1 MNTDKPGAPY
11 YQRSVEET
19 LASVQSSPEGISGT
33 EAATRLQQY
42 GENAL
47 PQKPG
52 KPAWLRFIAH
62 FNDVLIY
69 VLLAAALLKAVMGH
83 WIDMAVILAVA
94 VVNALIGFIQESNA
108 EKSLQSIR
116 NMLSSEAV
124 AIRQGNHETIPT
136 TSLVPGDIVVIRA
149 GDRIPADLRVIEA
162 HNLRVEEAILTGEST
177 VVEKTTEPLS
187 GDLPLGDRSN
197 LLFSGTTV
205 SSGAGKGIV
214 VATGGDTELG
224 HINQMMAGIE
234 KHRTP
239 LLVQMDKLGKA
250 IFILILVMMAA
261 LFVFSLL
268 FRDMP
273 VSELMLSLISL
284 AVASV
289 PEGLPAIISI
299 ILSLGVQA
307 MARQK
312 AIIRKLPT
320 VKTLGAMTV
329 ICSDK
334 TGTLTMNEMTVKAV
348 ITADSVYRVEGDS
361 YEQVGKIYAID
372 DPTPVTI
379 APGSLFERYLRT
391 IEQVGK
397 IYAIDDPTPVT
408 IAPGSLFE
416 RYLRTIDLCND
427 SQLIKEESGLWKI
440 TGGPTEG
447 ALKVLAAKVTLPPL
461 TSELR
466 SKIPFDS
473 QYKYMS
479 TLYRL
484 GEEEVVL
491 VTGAPDVLFR
501 LCQYQQSDSG
511 LQPLDLP
518 YWEGKIEEY
527 AREGLRM
534 VAAAWKPAA
543 AGQTELTH
551 QDLQQGVILLGVA
564 GMMDPPRPEAITA
577 IADCLQAGI
586 RVKMITGDHP
596 QTAMSIGKMLGIG
609 NAGNAITGRELE
621 VMDDA
626 QLSVAAQQFDIFAR
640 TSPEDKFR
648 LVQALQSK
656 KEIVG
661 MTGDGVND
669 APALKQA
676 DVGVA
681 MGIKGTEVTKEAAD
695 MVLTDDNFATIA
707 SAVREGRRVY
717 DNLKKT
723 ILFVMPTNL
732 AQGLLIVIAL
742 LAGNVL
748 PLTPVLIL
756 WMNMATSATLSFG
769 LAFEAGEK
777 NIMRRPPRDPKIHV
791 MDGFAIWRVAFVGS
805 MIAVSAFILEAWLQP
820 RGYSPEFI
828 RTVLLQTLV
837 TAQWFYMLNCRVS
850 DGFSLTKGLLAN
862 KGIWIVSGVLL
873 LLQLLI
879 IYAPFMQMLFGT
891 TGLPFRYWVITFI
904 IGFAM
909 FLIVE
914 LEKPLTRKWRSA

>member
-1 MNTDKPGAPY
+1 MSTDKPAGPFY
-11 YQRSVEET
+11 KLSVDET
-19 LASVQSSPEGISGT
+19 LTSTNSSSEGISSA
-33 EAATRLQQY
+33 EAASRLQQY

-52 KPAWLRFIAH
+52 KPAWLRFLAH

-69 VLLAAALLKAVMGH
+69 VLLAAAVLTAVMGH
-83 WIDMAVILAVA
+83 WVDTLVILGVAVI
-94 VVNALIGFIQESNA
+94 NALIGHIQESNA

-124 AIRQGNHETIPT
+124 VIRQGNHETVAT
-136 TSLVPGDIVVIRA
+136 TALVPGDIVVIRA

-177 VVEKTTEPLS
+177 VVEKNTEALS
-187 GDLPLGDRSN
+187 GDLPLGDRTN

-205 SSGAGKGIV
+205 SSGGGKGLV

-224 HINQMMAGIE
+224 HINQMMADIE

-250 IFILILVMMAA
+250 IFIIILVMMAA

-299 ILSLGVQA
+299 ILSLGVQT

-320 VKTLGAMTV
+320 VETLGAMTV

-348 ITADSVYRVEGDS
+348 ITADTVYRVEGDS
-361 YEQVGKIYAID
+361 YEPIGNIH
-372 DPTPVTI
+372 PVDGAGPVVV
-379 APGSLFERYLRT
+379 APGTLL
-391 IEQVGK
+391 
-397 IYAIDDPTPVT
+397 
-408 IAPGSLFE
+408 E

-427 SQLIKEESGLWKI
+427 SQLIKDESGLWKI

-447 ALKVLAAKVTLPPL
+447 ALKVLAAKVALPVVA
-461 TSELR
+461 TELR

-479 TLYRL
+479 TLYRI
-484 GEEEVVL
+484 GNEEMIL
-491 VTGAPDVLFR
+491 ITGAPDVLFR
-501 LCQYQQSDSG
+501 LCQQQQTEDG
-511 LQPLDLP
+511 LQPLNQP
-518 YWEGKIEEY
+518 YWEAKIEEY

-543 AGQTELTH
+543 SGQSELTH
-551 QDLQQGVILLGVA
+551 QDLQQGVILLGIA

-577 IADCLQAGI
+577 IGDCLQAGI

-621 VMDDA
+621 VMDDL
-626 QLSVAAQQFDIFAR
+626 QLSEAAQKFDIFAR

-656 KEIVG
+656 KEVVG

-676 DVGVA
+676 DVGIA

-723 ILFVMPTNL
+723 ILFIMPTNL
-732 AQGLLIVIAL
+732 AQGLLIIIAL
-742 LAGNVL
+742 LAGNL
-748 PLTPVLIL
+748 IPLTPVLIL

-769 LAFEAGEK
+769 LAFEAGEQ
-777 NIMRRPPRDPKIHV
+777 NIMKRPPRDPKLHV
-791 MDGFAIWRVAFVGS
+791 MDGFAIWRVIFVGS
-805 MIAVSAFILEAWLQP
+805 MIAVSAFVLEAWLQP

-837 TAQWFYMLNCRVS
+837 TAQWFYMLNCRVA
-850 DGFSLTKGLLAN
+850 DGFSLSKGLLAN
-862 KGIWIVSGVLL
+862 RGIWIVSAVLL
-873 LLQLLI
+873 ALQLLI

-891 TGLPFRYWVITFI
+891 TALPFRYWVITFV
-904 IGFAM
+904 IGFVM

-914 LEKPLTRKWRSA
+914 IEKPLTRKWRTA

>member
-1 MNTDKPGAPY
+1 MKTGKPERPY
-11 YQRSVEET
+11 YQQTVDET
-19 LASVQSSPEGISGT
+19 LSNIHSTLEGLSGT
-33 EAATRLQQY
+33 EASARLQQH

-47 PQKPG
+47 LQKKG
-52 KPAWLRFIAH
+52 KPAWLRFLAH

-69 VLLAAALLKAVMGH
+69 VLLVAALLKLFMGH
-83 WIDMAVILAVA
+83 WVDMFVILGVA
-94 VVNALIGFIQESNA
+94 IINALIGHIQESNA

-124 AIRQGNHETIPT
+124 VVRQGNHETIPT
-136 TSLVPGDIVVIRA
+136 TALVPGDIVVIRA

-177 VVEKTTEPLS
+177 VVEKNSDALS
-187 GDLPLGDRSN
+187 GELPLGDRYN
-197 LLFSGTTV
+197 LLYSGTTV
-205 SSGAGKGIV
+205 SSGGGKGVV
-214 VATGGDTELG
+214 VATGGETELG
-224 HINQMMAGIE
+224 HINQMMSDIE

-239 LLVQMDKLGKA
+239 LMVQMDKLGKT
-250 IFILILVMMAA
+250 IFITILVMMVA

-273 VSELMLSLISL
+273 VSELVLSLISL
-284 AVASV
+284 AVAAV

-307 MARQK
+307 MARRK

-320 VKTLGAMTV
+320 VETLGAMTV

-348 ITADSVYRVEGDS
+348 ITADTTYRVEGDS
-361 YEQVGKIYAID
+361 YEPVGNIHPVD
-372 DPTPVTI
+372 DPTPVSVTQ
-379 APGSLFERYLRT
+379 GSLL
-391 IEQVGK
+391 
-397 IYAIDDPTPVT
+397 
-408 IAPGSLFE
+408 E

-427 SQLIKEESGLWKI
+427 SQLIKDEQGLWKI

-447 ALKVLAAKVTLPPL
+447 ALKVLAAKIPLPPL
-461 TSELR
+461 DTEMR

-484 GEEEVVL
+484 GDEEVIL
-491 VTGAPDVLFR
+491 ITGAPDVLFR
-501 LCQYQQSDSG
+501 LCQYQQTNDG
-511 LQPLDLP
+511 LQPFDQP

-534 VAAAWKPAA
+534 VAAAWKPARE
-543 AGQTELTH
+543 GQHELDH
-551 QDLQQGVILLGVA
+551 PDLHDGVILLGIA

-596 QTAMSIGKMLGIG
+596 QTAMSIGQMLGIG
-609 NAGNAITGRELE
+609 NAASAITGRELE
-621 VMDDA
+621 AMDDR
-626 QLSVAAQQFDIFAR
+626 QLSDAAQQYDIFAR

-656 KEIVG
+656 QEVVG

-669 APALKQA
+669 APALKRA
-676 DVGVA
+676 DVGIA

-707 SAVREGRRVY
+707 SAVHEGRRVY

-723 ILFVMPTNL
+723 ILFVIPSNI
-732 AQGLLIVIAL
+732 AQALLIIIAL
-742 LAGNVL
+742 LAGNL
-748 PLTPVLIL
+748 IPLTPVLIL

-777 NIMRRPPRDPKIHV
+777 DIMNRPPRKANLHV
-791 MDGFAIWRVAFVGS
+791 MDGYAIWRVVFVGLMIAISAFV
-805 MIAVSAFILEAWLQP
+805 LEAWLQP
-820 RGYSPEFI
+820 RGYSAEFI

-837 TAQWFYMLNCRVS
+837 TAQWFYMLNCRVN
-850 DGFSLTKGLLAN
+850 DGFSLSKGLLAN

-873 LLQLLI
+873 ALQLLI

-891 TGLPFRYWVITFI
+891 EALPFRYWVITFL
-904 IGFAM
+904 IGFVM

-914 LEKPLTRKWRSA
+914 TEKVLTRRWRKTEA

>member
-1 MNTDKPGAPY
+1 MKTGKPDRPY
-11 YQRSVEET
+11 YQQTVDET
-19 LASVQSSPEGISGT
+19 LSNIHSTLEGLSGT
-33 EAATRLQQY
+33 EASVRLQQH

-47 PQKPG
+47 PQKEG
-52 KPAWLRFIAH
+52 KPAWLRFLAH

-69 VLLAAALLKAVMGH
+69 VLLVAALLKLFMGH
-83 WIDMAVILAVA
+83 WVDMLVILGVA
-94 VVNALIGFIQESNA
+94 IVNALIGHIQESNA

-124 AIRQGNHETIPT
+124 VVRQGNHETIPT
-136 TSLVPGDIVVIRA
+136 TALVPGDIVVIRA

-177 VVEKTTEPLS
+177 VVEKNSDALS
-187 GDLPLGDRSN
+187 GELPLGDRYN
-197 LLFSGTTV
+197 LLYSGTTV
-205 SSGAGKGIV
+205 SSGGGKGVV
-214 VATGGDTELG
+214 VATGGETELG
-224 HINQMMAGIE
+224 HINQMMSDIE

-239 LLVQMDKLGKA
+239 LMVQMDKLGKT
-250 IFILILVMMAA
+250 IFITILVMMVA

-273 VSELMLSLISL
+273 VSELVLSLISL
-284 AVASV
+284 AVAAV

-307 MARQK
+307 MARRK

-320 VKTLGAMTV
+320 VETLGAMTV

-348 ITADSVYRVEGDS
+348 ITADTIYRVEGES
-361 YEQVGKIYAID
+361 YEPVGNIHPVD
-372 DPTPVTI
+372 DPTPVSVTQ
-379 APGSLFERYLRT
+379 GSVL
-391 IEQVGK
+391 
-397 IYAIDDPTPVT
+397 
-408 IAPGSLFE
+408 E

-427 SQLIKEESGLWKI
+427 SQLIKDEQGLWKI

-447 ALKVLAAKVTLPPL
+447 ALKVMAAKIPLPAL
-461 TSELR
+461 DTEMR

-484 GEEEVVL
+484 GEEEVIL
-491 VTGAPDVLFR
+491 LTGAPDVLFR
-501 LCQYQQSDSG
+501 LCQYQQTNDG
-511 LQPLDLP
+511 LQPFDQP

-534 VAAAWKPAA
+534 VAAAWKPARE
-543 AGQTELTH
+543 GQRELDH
-551 QDLQQGVILLGVA
+551 PDLQDGIILLGIA

-596 QTAMSIGKMLGIG
+596 QTAMSIGQMLGIG
-609 NAGNAITGRELE
+609 NAASAITGRELE
-621 VMDDA
+621 AMDDR
-626 QLSVAAQQFDIFAR
+626 QLSDAAQQYDIFAR

-656 KEIVG
+656 QEVVG

-669 APALKQA
+669 APALKRA
-676 DVGVA
+676 DVGIA

-707 SAVREGRRVY
+707 SAVHEGRRVY

-723 ILFVMPTNL
+723 ILFVIPSNI
-732 AQGLLIVIAL
+732 AQALLIIIAL
-742 LAGNVL
+742 LAGNL
-748 PLTPVLIL
+748 IPLTPVLIL

-777 NIMRRPPRDPKIHV
+777 DIMNRPPRKANLHV
-791 MDGFAIWRVAFVGS
+791 MDGYAIWRVVFVGLMIAISAFV
-805 MIAVSAFILEAWLQP
+805 LEAWLQP
-820 RGYSPEFI
+820 RGYSAEFI

-837 TAQWFYMLNCRVS
+837 TAQWFYMLNCRVN
-850 DGFSLTKGLLAN
+850 DGFSLSKGLLEN

-873 LLQLLI
+873 ALQLLI

-891 TGLPFRYWVITFI
+891 EALPFRYWVITFL
-904 IGFAM
+904 IGFVM

-914 LEKPLTRKWRSA
+914 AEKVLTRRWRKTEVR

>member
-1 MNTDKPGAPY
+1 MKTEKPDRPY
-11 YQRSVEET
+11 YQQTVDET
-19 LASVQSSPEGISGT
+19 LANISSTADGLSSA
-33 EAATRLQQY
+33 EASARLQQY
-42 GENAL
+42 GDNAL
-47 PQKPG
+47 PQKAG
-52 KPAWLRFIAH
+52 KPAWLRFLAH

-69 VLLAAALLKAVMGH
+69 VLLVAALLKLIMGH
-83 WIDMAVILAVA
+83 WIDMFVILGVAVI
-94 VVNALIGFIQESNA
+94 NALIGHIQESNA

-124 AIRQGNHETIPT
+124 VVRQGSHETVAT
-136 TSLVPGDIVVIRA
+136 TALVPGDIVVIRA

-177 VVEKTTEPLS
+177 VVEKNSDALS
-187 GDLPLGDRSN
+187 GELPLGDRYN
-197 LLFSGTTV
+197 LLYSGTTV
-205 SSGAGKGIV
+205 SSGGGKGVV
-214 VATGGDTELG
+214 VATGGETELG
-224 HINQMMAGIE
+224 HINQMMSDIE

-239 LLVQMDKLGKA
+239 LMVQMDKLGKT
-250 IFILILVMMAA
+250 IFITILIMMVA
-261 LFVFSLL
+261 LFVFSLI

-273 VSELMLSLISL
+273 VSELVLSLISL
-284 AVASV
+284 AVAAV

-307 MARQK
+307 MARRK

-320 VKTLGAMTV
+320 VETLGAMTV

-348 ITADSVYRVEGDS
+348 ITADTTYRVEGDS
-361 YEQVGKIYAID
+361 YEPVGNIHPID
-372 DPTPVTI
+372 DPTPVTV
-379 APGSLFERYLRT
+379 APGSVL
-391 IEQVGK
+391 
-397 IYAIDDPTPVT
+397 
-408 IAPGSLFE
+408 E

-427 SQLIKEESGLWKI
+427 SQLMKDDRGLWKI

-447 ALKVLAAKVTLPPL
+447 ALKVLAAKISLPPRDV
-461 TSELR
+461 EMR
-466 SKIPFDS
+466 GKIPFDS

-484 GEEEVVL
+484 DDEEVIL
-491 VTGAPDVLFR
+491 ITGAPDVLFR
-501 LCQYQQSDSG
+501 LCQHQQTDAG
-511 LQPLDLP
+511 LQPFDQP

-534 VAAAWKPAA
+534 VAAAWKPAGD
-543 AGQTELTH
+543 GQRELDH
-551 QDLQQGVILLGVA
+551 PDLQDGAIMLGIA
-564 GMMDPPRPEAITA
+564 GMMDPPRPEAIAA

-596 QTAMSIGKMLGIG
+596 QTAMSIGQMLGIG
-609 NAGNAITGRELE
+609 NAASAITGRELE
-621 VMDDA
+621 VMDDH
-626 QLSVAAQQFDIFAR
+626 QLSDAAQKYDIFAR

-656 KEIVG
+656 QEVVG

-669 APALKQA
+669 APALKRA
-676 DVGVA
+676 DVGIA

-707 SAVREGRRVY
+707 SAVHEGRRVY

-723 ILFVMPTNL
+723 ILFIIPSNI
-732 AQGLLIVIAL
+732 AQALLIIIAL
-742 LAGNVL
+742 LAGNL
-748 PLTPVLIL
+748 IPLTPVLIL

-777 NIMRRPPRDPKIHV
+777 DIMNRPPRKANLHV
-791 MDGFAIWRVAFVGS
+791 MDGFAIWRVAFVGL
-805 MIAVSAFILEAWLQP
+805 MIAISAFILEAWLQP

-837 TAQWFYMLNCRVS
+837 TAQWFYMLNCRVT
-850 DGFSLTKGLLAN
+850 DGFSLNKGLLAN

-873 LLQLLI
+873 ALQLLI

-891 TGLPFRYWVITFI
+891 EALPFRYWIITFL

-914 LEKPLTRKWRSA
+914 VEKPLTRRWRKTAA

>member
-1 MNTDKPGAPY
+1 MKTEKPDRPY
-11 YQRSVEET
+11 YQQTVDET
-19 LASVQSSPEGISGT
+19 LANIHSTVDGLSSA
-33 EAATRLQQY
+33 EATARLEQY

-52 KPAWLRFIAH
+52 KPAWLRFLAH

-69 VLLAAALLKAVMGH
+69 VLLVAALLKLIMGH
-83 WIDMAVILAVA
+83 WVDMFVILGVAVI
-94 VVNALIGFIQESNA
+94 NALIGHVQESNA

-124 AIRQGNHETIPT
+124 VIRQGNHITVPT
-136 TSLVPGDIVVIRA
+136 TALVPGDIVVIRA

-177 VVEKTTEPLS
+177 VVEKNTEALT
-187 GDLPLGDRSN
+187 GELPLGDRYN
-197 LLFSGTTV
+197 LLYSGTTV
-205 SSGAGKGIV
+205 SSGGGKGLV
-214 VATGGDTELG
+214 VATGGETELG
-224 HINQMMAGIE
+224 HINQMMSDIE

-239 LLVQMDKLGKA
+239 LMVQMDKLGKA
-250 IFILILVMMAA
+250 IFITILVMMVA
-261 LFVFSLL
+261 LFVFSLV

-273 VSELMLSLISL
+273 VSELVLSLISL
-284 AVASV
+284 AVAAV

-307 MARQK
+307 MARRK

-320 VKTLGAMTV
+320 VETLGAMTV

-348 ITADSVYRVEGDS
+348 ITADTTYRVEGDS
-361 YEQVGKIYAID
+361 YEPVGTIHPVD
-372 DPTPVTI
+372 DPTPVSVT
-379 APGSLFERYLRT
+379 PGSLL
-391 IEQVGK
+391 
-397 IYAIDDPTPVT
+397 
-408 IAPGSLFE
+408 E

-427 SQLIKEESGLWKI
+427 SQLMKDEQGLWKI

-447 ALKVLAAKVTLPPL
+447 ALKVLAAKVPLPAL
-461 TSELR
+461 DIEMR

-484 GEEEVVL
+484 DDEEVIL
-491 VTGAPDVLFR
+491 ITGAPDVLFR
-501 LCQYQQSDSG
+501 LCEFQQSNDG
-511 LQPLDLP
+511 LQPFDQP

-543 AGQTELTH
+543 SGQRELDH
-551 QDLQQGVILLGVA
+551 PDLQDGVILLGIA

-596 QTAMSIGKMLGIG
+596 QTAMSIGQMLGIG
-609 NAGNAITGRELE
+609 NAASAITGRELE
-621 VMDDA
+621 AMDDH
-626 QLSVAAQQFDIFAR
+626 QLSEAAQKYDIFAR

-656 KEIVG
+656 QEVVG

-669 APALKQA
+669 APALKRA
-676 DVGVA
+676 DVGIA

-707 SAVREGRRVY
+707 SAVHEGRRVY

-723 ILFVMPTNL
+723 ILFIIPSNI
-732 AQGLLIVIAL
+732 AQALLIIIAL
-742 LAGNVL
+742 LAGNL
-748 PLTPVLIL
+748 IPLTPVLIL

-777 NIMRRPPRDPKIHV
+777 NIMNRPPRKSNLHV
-791 MDGFAIWRVAFVGS
+791 MDGFAIWRVAFVGL
-805 MIAVSAFILEAWLQP
+805 MIAISAFVLEAWMQP
-820 RGYSPEFI
+820 RGHSPEFI
-828 RTVLLQTLV
+828 RTVLLQMLV
-837 TAQWFYMLNCRVS
+837 TAQWFYMLNCRVT
-850 DGFSLTKGLLAN
+850 DGFSLSKGLLAN

-873 LLQLLI
+873 VLQLLI

-891 TGLPFRYWVITFI
+891 EALPFRYWVITFL
-904 IGFAM
+904 IGFVM

-914 LEKPLTRKWRSA
+914 VEKPLTRKWRKTAV

>member
-1 MNTDKPGAPY
+1 
-11 YQRSVEET
+11 
-19 LASVQSSPEGISGT
+19 
-33 EAATRLQQY
+33 
-42 GENAL
+42 
-47 PQKPG
+47 
-52 KPAWLRFIAH
+52 
-62 FNDVLIY
+62 
-69 VLLAAALLKAVMGH
+69 
-83 WIDMAVILAVA
+83 
-94 VVNALIGFIQESNA
+94 
-108 EKSLQSIR
+108 
-116 NMLSSEAV
+116 MLSSEAV
-124 AIRQGNHETIPT
+124 VVRQGNHETIPT
-136 TSLVPGDIVVIRA
+136 TALVPGDIVVIRA

-177 VVEKTTEPLS
+177 VVEKNSDALS
-187 GDLPLGDRSN
+187 GELPLGDRYN
-197 LLFSGTTV
+197 LLYSGTTV
-205 SSGAGKGIV
+205 SSGGGKGVV
-214 VATGGDTELG
+214 VATGGETELG
-224 HINQMMAGIE
+224 HINQMMSDIE

-239 LLVQMDKLGKA
+239 LMVQMDKLGKT
-250 IFILILVMMAA
+250 IFITILVMMVA

-273 VSELMLSLISL
+273 VSELVLSLISL
-284 AVASV
+284 AVAAV

-307 MARQK
+307 MARRK

-320 VKTLGAMTV
+320 VETLGAMTV

-348 ITADSVYRVEGDS
+348 ITADTTYRVEGDS
-361 YEQVGKIYAID
+361 YEPVGNIHPVD
-372 DPTPVTI
+372 DPTPVSVTQ
-379 APGSLFERYLRT
+379 GSLL
-391 IEQVGK
+391 
-397 IYAIDDPTPVT
+397 
-408 IAPGSLFE
+408 E

-427 SQLIKEESGLWKI
+427 SQLIKDEQGLWKI

-447 ALKVLAAKVTLPPL
+447 ALKVLAAKIPLPPL
-461 TSELR
+461 DTEMR

-484 GEEEVVL
+484 GDEEVIL
-491 VTGAPDVLFR
+491 ITGAPDVLFR
-501 LCQYQQSDSG
+501 LCQYQQTNDG
-511 LQPLDLP
+511 LQPFDQP

-534 VAAAWKPAA
+534 VAAAWKPAHE
-543 AGQTELTH
+543 GQRELDH
-551 QDLQQGVILLGVA
+551 PDLHDGVILLGIA

-596 QTAMSIGKMLGIG
+596 QTAMSIGQMLGIG
-609 NAGNAITGRELE
+609 NAASAITGRELE
-621 VMDDA
+621 AMDDR
-626 QLSVAAQQFDIFAR
+626 QLSDAAQQYDIFAR

-656 KEIVG
+656 QEVVG

-669 APALKQA
+669 APALKRA
-676 DVGVA
+676 DVGIA

-707 SAVREGRRVY
+707 CAVHEGRRVY

-723 ILFVMPTNL
+723 ILFVIPSNI
-732 AQGLLIVIAL
+732 AQALLIIIAL
-742 LAGNVL
+742 LAGNL
-748 PLTPVLIL
+748 IPLTPVLIL

-777 NIMRRPPRDPKIHV
+777 NIMNRPPRKANLHV
-791 MDGFAIWRVAFVGS
+791 MDGYAIWRVVFVGLMIAISAFV
-805 MIAVSAFILEAWLQP
+805 LEAWLQP
-820 RGYSPEFI
+820 RGYSAEFI

-837 TAQWFYMLNCRVS
+837 TAQWFYMLNCRVN
-850 DGFSLTKGLLAN
+850 DGFSLSKGLLAN

-873 LLQLLI
+873 ALQLLI

-891 TGLPFRYWVITFI
+891 EALPFRYWVITLL
-904 IGFAM
+904 IGFVM

-914 LEKPLTRKWRSA
+914 AEKVLTRRWRKTEA

>member
-1 MNTDKPGAPY
+1 MNTGKSESAY
-11 YQRSVEET
+11 YQLSVDET
-19 LASVQSSPEGISGT
+19 LSKTESSIEGISNA
-33 EAATRLQQY
+33 EAAARLQQY

-52 KPAWLRFIAH
+52 KPAWLRFLAH

-69 VLLAAALLKAVMGH
+69 VLLGAALLKAVMGH
-83 WIDMAVILAVA
+83 WIDMSVILAVA
-94 VVNALIGFIQESNA
+94 VVNALIGHIQESNA
-108 EKSLQSIR
+108 AKSLQSIR
-116 NMLSSEAV
+116 NMLSSETV
-124 AIRQGNHETIPT
+124 VIREGKHETLPT
-136 TSLVPGDIVVIRA
+136 TALVPGDVVVIRA

-177 VVEKTTEPLS
+177 VVEKVTDVLS
-187 GDLPLGDRSN
+187 GDLPLGDRTN

-205 SSGAGKGIV
+205 SSGGGKGLV
-214 VATGGDTELG
+214 VATGGETELG
-224 HINQMMAGIE
+224 HINQMMSDIE

-250 IFILILVMMAA
+250 IFLIILGMMAA

-299 ILSLGVQA
+299 ILSLGVQI
-307 MARQK
+307 MAKQK

-320 VKTLGAMTV
+320 VETLGAMTV

-348 ITADSVYRVEGDS
+348 ITADHIYRVEGDS
-361 YEQVGKIYAID
+361 YEPVGAIHTAD
-372 DPTPVTI
+372 ATTPITVTT
-379 APGSLFERYLRT
+379 GTLM
-391 IEQVGK
+391 
-397 IYAIDDPTPVT
+397 
-408 IAPGSLFE
+408 E

-427 SQLIKEESGLWKI
+427 SQLMKDEDGLWKI

-447 ALKVLAAKVTLPPL
+447 ALKVLAAKGQLPVVT
-461 TSELR
+461 TELR

-479 TLYRL
+479 TLHRV
-484 GEEEVVL
+484 GDEERVL
-491 VTGAPDVLFR
+491 LTGAPDVLFR
-501 LCQYQQSDSG
+501 LCQQQQTESG

-518 YWEGKIEEY
+518 WWEAKIEEY

-534 VAAAWKPAA
+534 VAAAWKPAVP
-543 AGQTELTH
+543 GQTTLDH
-551 QDLQQGVILLGVA
+551 ADLQQGVILLGIA

-577 IADCLQAGI
+577 IRDCLQAGI

-596 QTAMSIGKMLGIG
+596 QTAMSIGQMLGIG
-609 NAGNAITGRELE
+609 NASAAITGRELE
-621 VMDDA
+621 VMDLH
-626 QLSVAAQQFDIFAR
+626 QLSEAAQEYDIFAR

-656 KEIVG
+656 AEVVG

-723 ILFVMPTNL
+723 ILFIMPTNL
-732 AQGLLIVIAL
+732 AQGLLIIIAL
-742 LAGNVL
+742 LAGNL
-748 PLTPVLIL
+748 IPLTPVLIL

-769 LAFEAGEK
+769 LAFEEGEK
-777 NIMRRPPRDPKIHV
+777 NIMRRPPRDPKLHV
-791 MDGFAIWRVAFVGS
+791 MDGFAIWRVVFVGS
-805 MIAVSAFILEAWLQP
+805 MIAISAFVLEAWLQP

-837 TAQWFYMLNCRVS
+837 TAQWFYMLNCRIS
-850 DGFSLTKGLLAN
+850 DGFSLTKSLLMN
-862 KGIWIVSGVLL
+862 KGIWVVSAVLL
-873 LLQLLI
+873 ALQLLI

-891 TGLPFRYWVITFI
+891 TGLPFRYWVITFV

-914 LEKPLTRKWRSA
+914 IEKPLTRRFRTA

>member
-1 MNTDKPGAPY
+1 MNADKPGGPF
-11 YQRSVEET
+11 YQLSVDET
-19 LASVQSSPEGISGT
+19 FTSIHSSPEGISN
-33 EAATRLQQY
+33 ADAVSRLQQY

-52 KPAWLRFIAH
+52 KPAWLRFLAH

-69 VLLAAALLKAVMGH
+69 VLLAAALLTAVMGH
-83 WIDMAVILAVA
+83 WVDTLVILGVA
-94 VVNALIGFIQESNA
+94 VVNALIGHIQESNA

-124 AIRQGNHETIPT
+124 VIRQGGHETIPT
-136 TSLVPGDIVVIRA
+136 TKLVPGDIVVIRA

-177 VVEKTTEPLS
+177 VVEKTTDALS
-187 GDLPLGDRSN
+187 GELPLGDRSN

-205 SSGAGKGIV
+205 SSGGGKGAV

-224 HINQMMAGIE
+224 HINQMMADIE

-250 IFILILVMMAA
+250 IFIIILIMMAA
-261 LFVFSLL
+261 LFVFSVM

-299 ILSLGVQA
+299 ILSLGVQT
-307 MARQK
+307 MARQQ

-320 VKTLGAMTV
+320 VETLGAMTV

-348 ITADSVYRVEGDS
+348 ITADDVYRVEGDS
-361 YEQVGKIYAID
+361 YEPKGNIHSVN
-372 DPTPVTI
+372 DPAPVSVAT
-379 APGSLFERYLRT
+379 GSLL
-391 IEQVGK
+391 
-397 IYAIDDPTPVT
+397 
-408 IAPGSLFE
+408 E

-427 SQLIKEESGLWKI
+427 SQLIKDESGLWKI

-447 ALKVLAAKVTLPPL
+447 ALKVLAAKVTLAPL

-484 GEEEVVL
+484 GDEEVIL
-491 VTGAPDVLFR
+491 LTGAPDVLFR
-501 LCQYQQSDSG
+501 LCQHQQTENG
-511 LQPLDLP
+511 LQPLDQP
-518 YWEGKIEEY
+518 YWESKIEEY

-543 AGQTELTH
+543 PGQSELTH
-551 QDLQQGVILLGVA
+551 QDLQQGIILLGVA

-577 IADCLQAGI
+577 IGDCLQAGI

-609 NAGNAITGRELE
+609 NTGNAITGRELE
-621 VMDDA
+621 VMDDR
-626 QLSVAAQQFDIFAR
+626 QLSEAAQQYDIFAR

-648 LVQALQSK
+648 LVQALQSR
-656 KEIVG
+656 KEVVG

-676 DVGVA
+676 DVGIA

-723 ILFVMPTNL
+723 ILFIMPTNL
-732 AQGLLIVIAL
+732 AQGLLIIIAL
-742 LAGNVL
+742 LAGNL
-748 PLTPVLIL
+748 IPLTPVLIL

-769 LAFEAGEK
+769 LAFEAGEQ
-777 NIMRRPPRDPKIHV
+777 NIMKRPPRDPKLHV
-791 MDGFAIWRVAFVGS
+791 MDGFAIWRVIFVGS
-805 MIAVSAFILEAWLQP
+805 MIAISAFVLEAWLQP

-837 TAQWFYMLNCRVS
+837 TAQWFYMLNCRIS
-850 DGFSLTKGLLAN
+850 DGFSLSKGLLAN

-873 LLQLLI
+873 VLQLLI

-904 IGFAM
+904 IGFIM

-914 LEKPLTRKWRSA
+914 VEKPLTRRWRTS

>member
-1 MNTDKPGAPY
+1 MKTEKPDRPY
-11 YQRSVEET
+11 YQQTVDET
-19 LASVQSSPEGISGT
+19 LANSNSTLDGLSGA
-33 EAATRLQQY
+33 EASARLQQY

-52 KPAWLRFIAH
+52 KPAWLRFLAH

-69 VLLAAALLKAVMGH
+69 VLLVAALLKLIMGH
-83 WIDMAVILAVA
+83 WVDMFVILGVAVI
-94 VVNALIGFIQESNA
+94 NALIGHIQESNA

-124 AIRQGNHETIPT
+124 VVRQGNHETVPT
-136 TSLVPGDIVVIRA
+136 TALVPGDIVVIRA

-177 VVEKTTEPLS
+177 VVEKNTDPLS
-187 GDLPLGDRSN
+187 GELPLGDRYN
-197 LLFSGTTV
+197 LLYSGTTV
-205 SSGAGKGIV
+205 SSGGGKGLV

-224 HINQMMAGIE
+224 HINQMMSDIE

-239 LLVQMDKLGKA
+239 LMVQMDKLGKT
-250 IFILILVMMAA
+250 IFITILVMMVA
-261 LFVFSLL
+261 LFVFSLI

-273 VSELMLSLISL
+273 VSELVLSLISL
-284 AVASV
+284 AVAAV

-307 MARQK
+307 MARRK

-320 VKTLGAMTV
+320 VETLGAMTV

-348 ITADSVYRVEGDS
+348 ITADTTYRVEGDS
-361 YEQVGKIYAID
+361 YEPVGNIHPVD
-372 DPTPVTI
+372 DPTPVNVT
-379 APGSLFERYLRT
+379 PGSVL
-391 IEQVGK
+391 
-397 IYAIDDPTPVT
+397 
-408 IAPGSLFE
+408 E

-427 SQLIKEESGLWKI
+427 SQLMKDDQGLWKI

-447 ALKVLAAKVTLPPL
+447 ALKVLAAKIPLPAVD
-461 TSELR
+461 TEMR

-484 GEEEVVL
+484 GDEEVIL
-491 VTGAPDVLFR
+491 ITGAPDVLFR
-501 LCQYQQSDSG
+501 LCQFQQTDTG
-511 LQPLDLP
+511 LQPFDQP

-534 VAAAWKPAA
+534 VAAAWKPAND
-543 AGQTELTH
+543 GQRELDH
-551 QDLQQGVILLGVA
+551 PDLQDGVILLGIA

-596 QTAMSIGKMLGIG
+596 QTAMSIGQMLGIG
-609 NAGNAITGRELE
+609 NAASAITGRELE
-621 VMDDA
+621 AMDDH
-626 QLSVAAQQFDIFAR
+626 QLSEAAQKYDIFAR

-656 KEIVG
+656 QEVVG

-669 APALKQA
+669 APALKRA
-676 DVGVA
+676 DVGIA

-707 SAVREGRRVY
+707 SAVHEGRRVY

-723 ILFVMPTNL
+723 ILFIIPTNI
-732 AQGLLIVIAL
+732 AQALLIIIAL
-742 LAGNVL
+742 LAGNL
-748 PLTPVLIL
+748 IPLTPVLIL

-777 NIMRRPPRDPKIHV
+777 NIMSRPPRKANLHV
-791 MDGFAIWRVAFVGS
+791 MDGYAIWRVAFVGL
-805 MIAVSAFILEAWLQP
+805 MIAISAFVLEAWLQP

-837 TAQWFYMLNCRVS
+837 TAQWFYMLNCRVT
-850 DGFSLTKGLLAN
+850 DGFSLSKGLLAN
-862 KGIWIVSGVLL
+862 KGIWVVSGVLL

-891 TGLPFRYWVITFI
+891 EALPLRYWIITLLV
-904 IGFAM
+904 GFVM

-914 LEKPLTRKWRSA
+914 VEKVLTRRWRKTDA

>member
-1 MNTDKPGAPY
+1 MKTEKPGRPF
-11 YQRSVEET
+11 YQQSVEEA
-19 LASVQSSPEGISGT
+19 LAANHSTVDGLSST
-33 EAATRLQQY
+33 EAAARLEQY

-52 KPAWLRFIAH
+52 KPAWLRFLAH

-69 VLLAAALLKAVMGH
+69 VLLVAALLKLIMGH
-83 WIDMAVILAVA
+83 WVDMFVILGVA
-94 VVNALIGFIQESNA
+94 IINALIGHIQESNA

-124 AIRQGNHETIPT
+124 VIRQGNHETIPT
-136 TSLVPGDIVVIRA
+136 TALVPGDIVVIRA

-177 VVEKTTEPLS
+177 VVEKNTDALS
-187 GDLPLGDRSN
+187 GELPLGDRYN
-197 LLFSGTTV
+197 LLYSGTTV
-205 SSGAGKGIV
+205 SAGGGKGLV
-214 VATGGDTELG
+214 VATGGETELG
-224 HINQMMAGIE
+224 HINQMMSDIE

-239 LLVQMDKLGKA
+239 LMVQMDKLGKT
-250 IFILILVMMAA
+250 IFITILVMMVV

-273 VSELMLSLISL
+273 VSELVLSLISL
-284 AVASV
+284 AVAAV

-307 MARQK
+307 MARRK

-320 VKTLGAMTV
+320 VETLGAMTV

-348 ITADSVYRVEGDS
+348 ITAGTTYRVEGDS
-361 YEQVGKIYAID
+361 YEPVGNIHPID
-372 DPTPVTI
+372 DPTPVTVTS
-379 APGSLFERYLRT
+379 GSLL
-391 IEQVGK
+391 
-397 IYAIDDPTPVT
+397 
-408 IAPGSLFE
+408 E

-427 SQLIKEESGLWKI
+427 SQLMKDEQGLWKI

-447 ALKVLAAKVTLPPL
+447 ALKVLAAKIPLPAL
-461 TSELR
+461 DTEMR

-484 GEEEVVL
+484 GDEEAIL
-491 VTGAPDVLFR
+491 ITGAPDVLFR
-501 LCQYQQSDSG
+501 LCQYQQTETG
-511 LQPLDLP
+511 LQPFDQP

-543 AGQTELTH
+543 DGQRELDH
-551 QDLQQGVILLGVA
+551 ADLQDGIILLGIA

-596 QTAMSIGKMLGIG
+596 QTAMSIGQMLGIG
-609 NAGNAITGRELE
+609 NAASAITGRELE
-621 VMDDA
+621 AMDDP
-626 QLSVAAQQFDIFAR
+626 QLSEAAQKYDIFAR

-648 LVQALQSK
+648 LVQALQSRQ
-656 KEIVG
+656 EVVG

-669 APALKQA
+669 APALKRA
-676 DVGVA
+676 DVGIA

-707 SAVREGRRVY
+707 RAVHEGRRVY

-723 ILFVMPTNL
+723 ILFIIPSNI
-732 AQGLLIVIAL
+732 AQALLIIIAL
-742 LAGNVL
+742 LAGNL
-748 PLTPVLIL
+748 IPLTPVLIL

-769 LAFEAGEK
+769 LAFEAGERD
-777 NIMRRPPRDPKIHV
+777 IMNRPPRKSNLHV
-791 MDGFAIWRVAFVGS
+791 MDGFAIWRVVFVGLMIAISAFV
-805 MIAVSAFILEAWLQP
+805 LEAWLQP

-828 RTVLLQTLV
+828 RTVLLQMLV
-837 TAQWFYMLNCRVS
+837 TAQWFYMLNCRVT
-850 DGFSLTKGLLAN
+850 DGFSLSKGLLAN
-862 KGIWIVSGVLL
+862 KGIWIVSAVLL
-873 LLQLLI
+873 ILQLLI

-891 TGLPFRYWVITFI
+891 EALPFRYWIITFL

-914 LEKPLTRKWRSA
+914 VEKPLTRRWRKK

>member
-1 MNTDKPGAPY
+1 MKTEKPGRPF
-11 YQRSVEET
+11 YQQSVEES
-19 LASVQSSPEGISGT
+19 LAANHSTVDGLSST
-33 EAATRLQQY
+33 EAAARLQQY

-52 KPAWLRFIAH
+52 KPAWLRFLAH

-69 VLLAAALLKAVMGH
+69 VLLVAALLKLIMGH
-83 WIDMAVILAVA
+83 WVDMFVILGVA
-94 VVNALIGFIQESNA
+94 IINALIGHIQESNA

-124 AIRQGNHETIPT
+124 VIRQGNHETIPT
-136 TSLVPGDIVVIRA
+136 TALVPGDIVVIRA

-177 VVEKTTEPLS
+177 VVEKNTDALS
-187 GDLPLGDRSN
+187 GELPLGDRYN
-197 LLFSGTTV
+197 LLYSGTTV
-205 SSGAGKGIV
+205 SAGGGKGLV
-214 VATGGDTELG
+214 VATGGETELG
-224 HINQMMAGIE
+224 HINQMMSDIE

-239 LLVQMDKLGKA
+239 LMVQMDKLGKT
-250 IFILILVMMAA
+250 IFITILVMMVV

-273 VSELMLSLISL
+273 VSELVLSLISL
-284 AVASV
+284 AVAAV

-307 MARQK
+307 MARRK

-320 VKTLGAMTV
+320 VETLGAMTV

-348 ITADSVYRVEGDS
+348 ITAETTYRVEGDS
-361 YEQVGKIYAID
+361 YEPVGNIHPID
-372 DPTPVTI
+372 DPTPVTVT
-379 APGSLFERYLRT
+379 PGSLL
-391 IEQVGK
+391 
-397 IYAIDDPTPVT
+397 
-408 IAPGSLFE
+408 E

-427 SQLIKEESGLWKI
+427 SQLMKDEQGLWKI

-447 ALKVLAAKVTLPPL
+447 ALKVLAAKIPLPAL
-461 TSELR
+461 DTEMR

-484 GEEEVVL
+484 GDEEAIL
-491 VTGAPDVLFR
+491 ITGAPDVLFR
-501 LCQYQQSDSG
+501 LCQYQQTETG
-511 LQPLDLP
+511 LQPFDQP

-543 AGQTELTH
+543 DGQRELDH
-551 QDLQQGVILLGVA
+551 ADLQDGVILLGIA

-596 QTAMSIGKMLGIG
+596 QTAMSIGQMLGIG
-609 NAGNAITGRELE
+609 NAASAITGRELE
-621 VMDDA
+621 AMDDP
-626 QLSVAAQQFDIFAR
+626 QLSEAAQKYDIFAR

-648 LVQALQSK
+648 LVQALQSRQ
-656 KEIVG
+656 EVVG

-669 APALKQA
+669 APALKRA
-676 DVGVA
+676 DVGIA

-707 SAVREGRRVY
+707 RAVHEGRRVY

-723 ILFVMPTNL
+723 ILFIIPSNI
-732 AQGLLIVIAL
+732 AQALLIIIAL
-742 LAGNVL
+742 LAGNL
-748 PLTPVLIL
+748 IPLTPVLIL

-769 LAFEAGEK
+769 LAFEAGERD
-777 NIMRRPPRDPKIHV
+777 IMNRPPRKSNLHV
-791 MDGFAIWRVAFVGS
+791 MDGFAIWRVVFVGLMIAISAFV
-805 MIAVSAFILEAWLQP
+805 LEAWLQP

-828 RTVLLQTLV
+828 RTVLLQMLV
-837 TAQWFYMLNCRVS
+837 TAQWFYMLNCRVT
-850 DGFSLTKGLLAN
+850 DGFSLSKGLLAN
-862 KGIWIVSGVLL
+862 KGIWIVSAVLL
-873 LLQLLI
+873 ILQLLI

-891 TGLPFRYWVITFI
+891 EALPFRYWVITFL

-914 LEKPLTRKWRSA
+914 VEKPLTRRWRKK

>member
-1 MNTDKPGAPY
+1 
-11 YQRSVEET
+11 
-19 LASVQSSPEGISGT
+19 
-33 EAATRLQQY
+33 
-42 GENAL
+42 
-47 PQKPG
+47 
-52 KPAWLRFIAH
+52 
-62 FNDVLIY
+62 LIY
-69 VLLAAALLKAVMGH
+69 VLLVAALLKLFMGH
-83 WIDMAVILAVA
+83 WVDMFVILGVA
-94 VVNALIGFIQESNA
+94 IINALIGHIQESNA

-124 AIRQGNHETIPT
+124 VVRQGNHETIPT
-136 TSLVPGDIVVIRA
+136 TALVPGDIVVIRA

-177 VVEKTTEPLS
+177 VVEKNSDALS
-187 GDLPLGDRSN
+187 GELPLGDRYN
-197 LLFSGTTV
+197 LLYSGTTV
-205 SSGAGKGIV
+205 SSGGGKGVV
-214 VATGGDTELG
+214 VATGGETELG
-224 HINQMMAGIE
+224 HINQMMSDIE

-239 LLVQMDKLGKA
+239 LMVQMDKLGKT
-250 IFILILVMMAA
+250 IFITILVMMVA

-273 VSELMLSLISL
+273 VSELVLSLISL
-284 AVASV
+284 AVAAV

-307 MARQK
+307 MARRK

-320 VKTLGAMTV
+320 VETLGAMTV

-348 ITADSVYRVEGDS
+348 ITADTTYRVEGDS
-361 YEQVGKIYAID
+361 YEPVGNIHPVD
-372 DPTPVTI
+372 DPTPVSVTQ
-379 APGSLFERYLRT
+379 GSLL
-391 IEQVGK
+391 
-397 IYAIDDPTPVT
+397 
-408 IAPGSLFE
+408 E

-427 SQLIKEESGLWKI
+427 SQLIKDEQGLWKI

-447 ALKVLAAKVTLPPL
+447 ALKVLAAKIPLPPVD
-461 TSELR
+461 TEMR

-484 GEEEVVL
+484 GDEEVIL
-491 VTGAPDVLFR
+491 ITGAPDVLFR
-501 LCQYQQSDSG
+501 LCQYQQTNDG
-511 LQPLDLP
+511 LQPFDQP

-534 VAAAWKPAA
+534 VAAAWKPARE
-543 AGQTELTH
+543 GQRELDH
-551 QDLQQGVILLGVA
+551 PDLHDGVILLGIA

-596 QTAMSIGKMLGIG
+596 QTAMSIGQMLGIG
-609 NAGNAITGRELE
+609 NAASAITGRELE
-621 VMDDA
+621 AMDDR
-626 QLSVAAQQFDIFAR
+626 QLSDAAQQYDIFAR

-656 KEIVG
+656 QEVVG

-669 APALKQA
+669 APALKRA
-676 DVGVA
+676 DVGIA

-707 SAVREGRRVY
+707 SAVHEGRRVY

-723 ILFVMPTNL
+723 ILFVIPSNI
-732 AQGLLIVIAL
+732 AQALLIIIAL
-742 LAGNVL
+742 LAGNL
-748 PLTPVLIL
+748 IPLTPVLIL

-777 NIMRRPPRDPKIHV
+777 DIMNRPPRKANLHV
-791 MDGFAIWRVAFVGS
+791 MDGYAIWRVVFVGLMIAISAFV
-805 MIAVSAFILEAWLQP
+805 LEAWLQP
-820 RGYSPEFI
+820 RGYSAEFI

-837 TAQWFYMLNCRVS
+837 TR
-850 DGFSLTKGLLAN
+850 
-862 KGIWIVSGVLL
+862 SGSTCST
-873 LLQLLI
+873 
-879 IYAPFMQMLFGT
+879 A
-891 TGLPFRYWVITFI
+891 
-904 IGFAM
+904 A
-909 FLIVE
+909 
-914 LEKPLTRKWRSA
+914 

>member
-1 MNTDKPGAPY
+1 MKTGKPDRPY
-11 YQRSVEET
+11 YQQTVDET
-19 LASVQSSPEGISGT
+19 LSNIHSTLEGLSGT
-33 EAATRLQQY
+33 EASVRLQQH

-47 PQKPG
+47 PQKEG
-52 KPAWLRFIAH
+52 KPAWLRFLAH

-69 VLLAAALLKAVMGH
+69 VLLVAALLKLFMGH
-83 WIDMAVILAVA
+83 WVDMLVILGVA
-94 VVNALIGFIQESNA
+94 IVNALIGHIQESNA

-124 AIRQGNHETIPT
+124 VVRQGNHETIPT
-136 TSLVPGDIVVIRA
+136 TALVPGDIVVIRA

-177 VVEKTTEPLS
+177 VVEKNSDALS
-187 GDLPLGDRSN
+187 GELPLGDRYN
-197 LLFSGTTV
+197 LLYSGTTV
-205 SSGAGKGIV
+205 SSGGGKGVV
-214 VATGGDTELG
+214 VATGVETELG
-224 HINQMMAGIE
+224 HINQMMSDIE

-239 LLVQMDKLGKA
+239 LMVQMDKLGKT
-250 IFILILVMMAA
+250 IFITILVMMVA

-273 VSELMLSLISL
+273 VSELVLSLISL
-284 AVASV
+284 AVAAV

-307 MARQK
+307 MARRK

-320 VKTLGAMTV
+320 VETLGAMTV

-348 ITADSVYRVEGDS
+348 ITADTIYRVEGES
-361 YEQVGKIYAID
+361 YEPVGNIHPVD
-372 DPTPVTI
+372 DPTPVSVTQ
-379 APGSLFERYLRT
+379 GSVL
-391 IEQVGK
+391 
-397 IYAIDDPTPVT
+397 
-408 IAPGSLFE
+408 E

-427 SQLIKEESGLWKI
+427 SQLIKDEQGLWKI

-447 ALKVLAAKVTLPPL
+447 ALKVLAAKIPLPAL
-461 TSELR
+461 DTEMR

-484 GEEEVVL
+484 GEEEVIL
-491 VTGAPDVLFR
+491 LTGAPDVLFR
-501 LCQYQQSDSG
+501 LCQYQQTNDG
-511 LQPLDLP
+511 LQPFDQP

-534 VAAAWKPAA
+534 VAAAWKPARE
-543 AGQTELTH
+543 GQRELDH
-551 QDLQQGVILLGVA
+551 PDLQDGIILLGIA

-596 QTAMSIGKMLGIG
+596 QTAMSIGQMLGIG
-609 NAGNAITGRELE
+609 NAASAITGRELE
-621 VMDDA
+621 AMDDR
-626 QLSVAAQQFDIFAR
+626 QLSDAAQQYDIFAR

-656 KEIVG
+656 QEVVG

-669 APALKQA
+669 APALKRA
-676 DVGVA
+676 DVGIA

-707 SAVREGRRVY
+707 SAVHEGRRVY

-723 ILFVMPTNL
+723 ILFVIPSNI
-732 AQGLLIVIAL
+732 AQALLIIIAL
-742 LAGNVL
+742 LAGNL
-748 PLTPVLIL
+748 IPLTPVLIL

-777 NIMRRPPRDPKIHV
+777 DIMNRPPRKANLHV
-791 MDGFAIWRVAFVGS
+791 MDGYAIWRVVFVGLMIAISAFV
-805 MIAVSAFILEAWLQP
+805 LEAWLQP
-820 RGYSPEFI
+820 RGYSAEFI

-837 TAQWFYMLNCRVS
+837 TAQWFYMLNCRVN
-850 DGFSLTKGLLAN
+850 DGFSLSKGLLEN

-873 LLQLLI
+873 ALQLLI

-891 TGLPFRYWVITFI
+891 EALPFRYWVITFL
-904 IGFAM
+904 IGFVR

-914 LEKPLTRKWRSA
+914 AEKVLTRRWRKTEVR

>member
-1 MNTDKPGAPY
+1 MKTEKPDRPY
-11 YQRSVEET
+11 YQQTVDET
-19 LASVQSSPEGISGT
+19 LENIHSTVDGLSSAEAS
-33 EAATRLQQY
+33 ARLQQY

-52 KPAWLRFIAH
+52 KPAWLRFLAH

-69 VLLAAALLKAVMGH
+69 VLLAAALLKLIMGH
-83 WIDMAVILAVA
+83 WIDMFVILGVAVI
-94 VVNALIGFIQESNA
+94 NALIGHIQESNA

-124 AIRQGNHETIPT
+124 VVRQGSHETVPT
-136 TSLVPGDIVVIRA
+136 TALVPGDVVVIRA

-177 VVEKTTEPLS
+177 VVEKNTDALS
-187 GDLPLGDRSN
+187 GELPLGDRYN
-197 LLFSGTTV
+197 LLYSGTTV
-205 SSGAGKGIV
+205 SSGGGKGLV

-224 HINQMMAGIE
+224 HINQMMSDIE

-239 LLVQMDKLGKA
+239 LMVQMDKLGKT
-250 IFILILVMMAA
+250 IFITIMVMMVA
-261 LFVFSLL
+261 LFVFSLI

-273 VSELMLSLISL
+273 VSELVLSLISL
-284 AVASV
+284 AVAAV

-307 MARQK
+307 MARRK

-320 VKTLGAMTV
+320 VETLGAMTV

-348 ITADSVYRVEGDS
+348 ITADTTYRVEGDS
-361 YEQVGKIYAID
+361 YEPVGNIHPID
-372 DPTPVTI
+372 DPTPVTVTH
-379 APGSLFERYLRT
+379 GSVL
-391 IEQVGK
+391 
-397 IYAIDDPTPVT
+397 
-408 IAPGSLFE
+408 E

-427 SQLIKEESGLWKI
+427 SQLMKDDQGLWKI

-447 ALKVLAAKVTLPPL
+447 ALKVLAAKITLPAVNA
-461 TSELR
+461 EMR

-484 GEEEVVL
+484 GDEEVIL
-491 VTGAPDVLFR
+491 ITGAPDVLFR
-501 LCQYQQSDSG
+501 LCQFQQTNAG
-511 LQPLDLP
+511 LQPFDQP
-518 YWEGKIEEY
+518 YWESKIEEY

-534 VAAAWKPAA
+534 VAAAWKPAYD
-543 AGQTELTH
+543 GQRELDH
-551 QDLQQGVILLGVA
+551 PDLQDGVILLGIA

-596 QTAMSIGKMLGIG
+596 QTAMSIGQMLGIG
-609 NAGNAITGRELE
+609 NAASAITGRELE
-621 VMDDA
+621 AMDDH
-626 QLSVAAQQFDIFAR
+626 QLSEAAQKYDIFAR

-648 LVQALQSK
+648 LVQALQSRQ
-656 KEIVG
+656 EVVG

-669 APALKQA
+669 APALKRA
-676 DVGVA
+676 DVGIA

-707 SAVREGRRVY
+707 SAVHEGRRVY

-723 ILFVMPTNL
+723 ILFVIPSNI
-732 AQGLLIVIAL
+732 AQALLIIIAL
-742 LAGNVL
+742 LAGNL
-748 PLTPVLIL
+748 IPLTPVLIL

-777 NIMRRPPRDPKIHV
+777 NIMNRPPRKANLHV
-791 MDGFAIWRVAFVGS
+791 MDGYAIWRVAFVGL
-805 MIAVSAFILEAWLQP
+805 MIAISAFVLEAWLQP

-837 TAQWFYMLNCRVS
+837 TAQWFYMLNCRVT
-850 DGFSLTKGLLAN
+850 DGFSLSRGLLAN
-862 KGIWIVSGVLL
+862 KGIWVVSGVLL
-873 LLQLLI
+873 VLQLLI

-891 TGLPFRYWVITFI
+891 EALPFRYWIITLLV
-904 IGFAM
+904 GFVM

-914 LEKPLTRKWRSA
+914 VEKVLTRRWRKTDA

>member
-1 MNTDKPGAPY
+1 MKTEKPGRPF
-11 YQRSVEET
+11 YQQSVEEA
-19 LASVQSSPEGISGT
+19 LAANHSTVDGLSST
-33 EAATRLQQY
+33 EAAARLQQY

-52 KPAWLRFIAH
+52 KPAWLRFLAH

-69 VLLAAALLKAVMGH
+69 VLLVAALLKLIMGH
-83 WIDMAVILAVA
+83 WVDMFVILGVA
-94 VVNALIGFIQESNA
+94 IINALIGHIQESNA

-124 AIRQGNHETIPT
+124 VIRQGNHETIPT
-136 TSLVPGDIVVIRA
+136 TALVPGDIVVIRA

-177 VVEKTTEPLS
+177 VVEKNTDALS
-187 GDLPLGDRSN
+187 GELPLGDRYN
-197 LLFSGTTV
+197 LLYSGTTV
-205 SSGAGKGIV
+205 SAGGGKGLV
-214 VATGGDTELG
+214 VATGGETELG
-224 HINQMMAGIE
+224 HINQMMSDIE

-239 LLVQMDKLGKA
+239 LMVQMDKLGKT
-250 IFILILVMMAA
+250 IFITILVMMVV

-273 VSELMLSLISL
+273 VSELVLSLISL
-284 AVASV
+284 AVAAV

-307 MARQK
+307 MARRK

-320 VKTLGAMTV
+320 VETLGAMTV

-348 ITADSVYRVEGDS
+348 ITAGTTYRVEGDS
-361 YEQVGKIYAID
+361 YEPVGNIHPID
-372 DPTPVTI
+372 DPTPVTVT
-379 APGSLFERYLRT
+379 PGSLL
-391 IEQVGK
+391 
-397 IYAIDDPTPVT
+397 
-408 IAPGSLFE
+408 E

-427 SQLIKEESGLWKI
+427 SQLMKDEQGLWKI

-447 ALKVLAAKVTLPPL
+447 ALKVLAAKIPLPAL
-461 TSELR
+461 DTEMR

-484 GEEEVVL
+484 GDEETIL
-491 VTGAPDVLFR
+491 ITGAPEVLFR
-501 LCQYQQSDSG
+501 LCQYQQTETG
-511 LQPLDLP
+511 LQPFDQP

-543 AGQTELTH
+543 DGQRELDH
-551 QDLQQGVILLGVA
+551 ADLQDGVILLGIA

-596 QTAMSIGKMLGIG
+596 QTAMSIGQMLGIG
-609 NAGNAITGRELE
+609 NAASAITGRELE
-621 VMDDA
+621 AMDDP
-626 QLSVAAQQFDIFAR
+626 QLSEAAQKYDIFAR

-648 LVQALQSK
+648 LVQALQSRQ
-656 KEIVG
+656 EVVG

-669 APALKQA
+669 APALKRA
-676 DVGVA
+676 DVGIA

-707 SAVREGRRVY
+707 RAVHEGRRVY

-723 ILFVMPTNL
+723 ILFIIPSNI
-732 AQGLLIVIAL
+732 AQALLIIIAL
-742 LAGNVL
+742 LAGNL
-748 PLTPVLIL
+748 IPLTPVLIL

-769 LAFEAGEK
+769 LAFEAGERD
-777 NIMRRPPRDPKIHV
+777 IMNRPPRKSNLHV
-791 MDGFAIWRVAFVGS
+791 MDGFAIWRVVFVGLMIAISAFV
-805 MIAVSAFILEAWLQP
+805 LEAWLQP

-828 RTVLLQTLV
+828 RTVLLQMLV
-837 TAQWFYMLNCRVS
+837 TAQWFYMLNCRVT
-850 DGFSLTKGLLAN
+850 DGFSLSKGLLAN
-862 KGIWIVSGVLL
+862 KGIWIVSAVLL
-873 LLQLLI
+873 ILQLLI

-891 TGLPFRYWVITFI
+891 EALPFRYWFITFL

-914 LEKPLTRKWRSA
+914 VEKPLTRRWRKK

>member
-1 MNTDKPGAPY
+1 MKTGKPERPY
-11 YQRSVEET
+11 YQQTVDET
-19 LASVQSSPEGISGT
+19 LSNIHSTLEGLSGT
-33 EAATRLQQY
+33 EASTRLQQH

-47 PQKPG
+47 PQKKG
-52 KPAWLRFIAH
+52 KPAWLRFLAH

-69 VLLAAALLKAVMGH
+69 VLLVAALLKLFMGH
-83 WIDMAVILAVA
+83 WVDMFVILGVA
-94 VVNALIGFIQESNA
+94 IINALIGHIQESNA

-124 AIRQGNHETIPT
+124 VVRQGNHETIPT
-136 TSLVPGDIVVIRA
+136 TALVPGDIVVIRA

-177 VVEKTTEPLS
+177 VVEKNSDALS
-187 GDLPLGDRSN
+187 GELPLGDRYN
-197 LLFSGTTV
+197 LLYSGTTV
-205 SSGAGKGIV
+205 SSGGGKGVV
-214 VATGGDTELG
+214 VATGGETELG
-224 HINQMMAGIE
+224 HINQMMSDIE

-239 LLVQMDKLGKA
+239 LMVQMDKLGKT
-250 IFILILVMMAA
+250 IFITILVMMVA

-273 VSELMLSLISL
+273 VSELVLSLISL
-284 AVASV
+284 AVAAV

-307 MARQK
+307 MARRK

-320 VKTLGAMTV
+320 VETLGAMTV

-348 ITADSVYRVEGDS
+348 ITADTTYRVEGDS
-361 YEQVGKIYAID
+361 YEPVGNIHPVD
-372 DPTPVTI
+372 DPTPVSVTQ
-379 APGSLFERYLRT
+379 GSLL
-391 IEQVGK
+391 
-397 IYAIDDPTPVT
+397 
-408 IAPGSLFE
+408 E

-427 SQLIKEESGLWKI
+427 SQLIKDEQGLWKI

-447 ALKVLAAKVTLPPL
+447 ALKVLAAKIPLPPL
-461 TSELR
+461 DTEMR

-484 GEEEVVL
+484 GDEEVIL
-491 VTGAPDVLFR
+491 ITGAPDVLFR
-501 LCQYQQSDSG
+501 LCQYQQTNDG
-511 LQPLDLP
+511 LQPFDQP

-534 VAAAWKPAA
+534 VAAAWKPARE
-543 AGQTELTH
+543 GQRELDH
-551 QDLQQGVILLGVA
+551 PDLHDGVILLGIA

-596 QTAMSIGKMLGIG
+596 QTAMSIGQMLGIG
-609 NAGNAITGRELE
+609 NAASAITGRELE
-621 VMDDA
+621 AMDDR
-626 QLSVAAQQFDIFAR
+626 QLSDAAQQYDIFAR

-656 KEIVG
+656 QEVVG

-669 APALKQA
+669 APALKRA
-676 DVGVA
+676 DVGIA

-707 SAVREGRRVY
+707 SAVHEGRRVY

-723 ILFVMPTNL
+723 ILFVIPSNI
-732 AQGLLIVIAL
+732 AQALLIIIAL
-742 LAGNVL
+742 LAGNL
-748 PLTPVLIL
+748 IPLTPVLIL

-777 NIMRRPPRDPKIHV
+777 DIMNRPPRKANLHV
-791 MDGFAIWRVAFVGS
+791 MDGYAIWRVVFVGLMIAISAFV
-805 MIAVSAFILEAWLQP
+805 LEAWLQP
-820 RGYSPEFI
+820 RGYSAEFI

-837 TAQWFYMLNCRVS
+837 TAQWFYMLNCRVN
-850 DGFSLTKGLLAN
+850 DGFSLSKGLLAN

-873 LLQLLI
+873 ALQLLI

-891 TGLPFRYWVITFI
+891 EALPFRYWVITFL
-904 IGFAM
+904 IGFVM

-914 LEKPLTRKWRSA
+914 AEKVLTRRWRKTEA